1 MHNLMIFLIFERLQH
16 LDSKPPY
23 KALRDSLEVVILNEF
38 IKIDAQA
45 LKRNQEMLSEYAVV
59 FDSDD
64 VILVVFVM
72 VV

>member
-1 MHNLMIFLIFERLQH
+1 MQH

-23 KALRDSLEVVILNEF
+23 EALRDSLEVVILNEF

-45 LKRNQEMLSEYAVV
+45 LKRNQEMLSEDAVV

>member
-1 MHNLMIFLIFERLQH
+1 MVFLIFERLQH

-45 LKRNQEMLSEYAVV
+45 LKRNQEMLSEDAVV

>member
-1 MHNLMIFLIFERLQH
+1 MHNLMVFLIFERLQH

-45 LKRNQEMLSEYAVV
+45 LKRNQEMLSEDAVV